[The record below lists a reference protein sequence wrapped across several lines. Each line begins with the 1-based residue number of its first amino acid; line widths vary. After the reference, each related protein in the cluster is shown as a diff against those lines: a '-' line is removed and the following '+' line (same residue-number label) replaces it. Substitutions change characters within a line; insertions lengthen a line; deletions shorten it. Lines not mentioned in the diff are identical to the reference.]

1 MMKYMY
7 FQSHWYV
14 KQTYEYLKV
23 LKSRG
28 SKRSPLSNLYLYQ
41 GKVGKEEVEMVDEV
55 VEQITYIVGGPRPD
69 EDDEEGVVVVGGE
82 LR

>member
-1 MMKYMY
+1 
-7 FQSHWYV
+7 
-14 KQTYEYLKV
+14 
-23 LKSRG
+23 
-28 SKRSPLSNLYLYQ
+28 
-41 GKVGKEEVEMVDEV
+41 MVDEV